1 MYGNPILGDEKY
13 NLLTKKN
20 KNMKNLMLHAH
31 KIYFKINDLKYNFT
45 AEIPEY
51 FNRFLKEKHLKIY

>member
-1 MYGNPILGDEKY
+1 
-13 NLLTKKN
+13 
-20 KNMKNLMLHAH
+20 MKNLMLHAH